1 MENLNRNMN
10 ITNNE
15 ELKISASF
23 DIPYVQYLDQEAKTD
38 KELPSFAK
46 DKDFLLKLYRNMVL
60 TRMFDNKAISLQR
73 TGKMGTYPSVLGQE
87 AICVAIGASLDT
99 NDIFL
104 PYYRDIGA
112 MFMRGVKMEEVLAYW
127 GGDERGSDFQ
137 NPNVK
142 NDFPFCVPIAGQCLH
157 AAGVAAAVKYKGEKN
172 CVLTTIGDGGT
183 SKGDF
188 YEAINVAGAWRLPLV
203 TVIYNNQWAI
213 SVPRKLQTATRT
225 LAQKGIA
232 AGIESIQVDGND
244 IIAMYEVLDYAVK
257 QARLQKP
264 VLIEAISYRMGDH
277 TTADDASRYR
287 PSSELDSAKA
297 KDPILRL
304 KMFLEQNNFWNDNLE
319 KELLEEIKSEINQAV
334 DNYLSMEKPKPT
346 TMFDYLYQE
355 LPHAYQDQ
363 YQELENL

>member
-1 MENLNRNMN
+1 METSNYNMN

-15 ELKISASF
+15 EINIAASF
-23 DIPYVQYLDQEAKTD
+23 DIPYIQYLNHEAKVEKD
-38 KELPSFAK
+38 LPDFTK
-46 DKDFLLKLYRNMVL
+46 DKDFLLNLYRNMVL
-60 TRMFDNKAISLQR
+60 TRLFDNKAISLQR

-104 PYYRDIGA
+104 PYYRDIGT

-127 GGDERGSDFQ
+127 GGDERGSNYQ
-137 NPNVK
+137 NANVK
-142 NDFPFCVPIAGQCLH
+142 HDFPFCVPIAGQCLH
-157 AAGVAAAVKYKGEKN
+157 AAGVAAAVKYKGEKH
-172 CVLTTIGDGGT
+172 CVLASIGDGGT

-188 YEAINVAGAWRLPLV
+188 YESINVAGAWKLPLV

-213 SVPRKLQTATRT
+213 SVPRKLQTATKT

-244 IIAMYEVLDYAVK
+244 IIALCDVLNYAIS
-257 QARLQKP
+257 QARKQKP
-264 VLIEAISYRMGDH
+264 ILIEAISYRMGDH

-304 KMFLEQNNFWNDNLE
+304 KMFLEQNDYWNAE
-319 KELLEEIKSEINQAV
+319 LEEKLLSEIKKEINQSV
-334 DNYLSMEKPKPT
+334 DNYLNMERPSPT
-346 TMFDYLYQE
+346 SMFDYLYQE
-355 LPHAYQDQ
+355 LPEAYQDQ